1 MKLNFR
7 RLADSWPLRIAL
19 GWLCLMT
26 CGAFA
31 LVDLDRVQVL
41 ATQRYGSHG
50 AAAVQQWRQM
60 LAQARAQPEAAKLQ
74 AVNDFINRHVAF
86 TDDAVTWGQPDY
98 WATPLETLGRGK
110 GDCEDFTIAKYVSLL
125 QLGVPPAKLRL
136 IYVRASIGGPGS
148 GISQAHMVLGYF
160 SSPSG
165 EPLIL
170 DNMLDGID
178 PASERGDL
186 TPVFSFNS
194 QGLWAGGQQAAGDPT
209 ARLSRW
215 RDLLARQREEGFE

>member
-1 MKLNFR
+1 M
-7 RLADSWPLRIAL
+7 A
-19 GWLCLMT
+19 G
-26 CGAFA
+26 GAFA
-31 LVDLDRVQVL
+31 LVDLDRVQSL

-60 LAQARAQPEAAKLQ
+60 LAQARAQPEPAKLQ

-98 WATPLETLGRGK
+98 WATLLETLGRGK

-125 QLGVPPAKLRL
+125 QLGIPPARLRL
-136 IYVRASIGGPGS
+136 IYVRASMGGAGS

-160 SSPSG
+160 SSPSV

-178 PASERGDL
+178 PASERDDL
-186 TPVFSFNS
+186 TPIFSFNS

-215 RDLLARQREEGFE
+215 RDLLARQRDEGFE